1 MSASSYIPHH
11 LFVSAARRPARGQR
25 KPDRDLLDPVRLA
38 DQAITV
44 SLEFLDSGRKMP
56 FVAHSLQVFPLPADR
71 AGCRIGA

>member
-1 MSASSYIPHH
+1 MSSSNYIPHH
-11 LFVSAARRPARGQR
+11 LFVSAMGRPARGQR

-44 SLEFLDSGRKMP
+44 SLEILDSGRKMP
-56 FVAHSLQVFPLPADR
+56 FVAHSLQVFPLPSDP